1 MGAQR
6 TYLRSGRYQLIAG
19 WRLIA
24 DKGSGDHRHRISVTF
39 SLSLSHLLVSQ
50 AHLRGIRLEA
60 DDKASDDHRNQ
71 APKVSEGG
79 VTLLSAR

>member
-24 DKGSGDHRHRISVTF
+24 DKGPGDHRHRISVTF
-39 SLSLSHLLVSQ
+39 SVPVPFLVSQ